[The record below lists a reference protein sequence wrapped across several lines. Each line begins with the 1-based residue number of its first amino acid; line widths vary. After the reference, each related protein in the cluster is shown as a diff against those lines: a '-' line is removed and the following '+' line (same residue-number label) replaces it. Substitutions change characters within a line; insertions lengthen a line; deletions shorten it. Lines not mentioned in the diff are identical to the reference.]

1 MTGVPT
7 PIRKLAED
15 AYGKGWDD
23 GARDALIVFGEMLPE
38 MLELIDGPAPDEQQ
52 AFQDGVNAVLECL
65 SKLIVNLNNE
75 GSDDAIH

>member
-1 MTGVPT
+1 MTST
-7 PIRKLAED
+7 AISLRKLAED
-15 AYGKGWDD
+15 AYGQGWDD
-23 GARDALIVFGEMLPE
+23 GARDALIVFGDMLPE
-38 MLELIDGPAPDEQQ
+38 MLELIDGPTPDKQQ